1 MSHCSAVSPCGCG
14 AAPVTGRL
22 DESSGHWLSGSRT
35 CVDVHRT
42 FTPGVEHH
50 WVPARCH
57 DEGQTVLGVPSVRRE
72 VAMADRSLR
81 GTRIGA
87 HSMESEEGVEF
98 AERFEAYYD
107 CPNGHTIVLSLIH
120 ISEPTRLGMISYA
133 VFCLKKK

>member
-1 MSHCSAVSPCGCG
+1 MCIRD
-14 AAPVTGRL
+14 RL
-22 DESSGHWLSGSRT
+22 DESSGHRLSGSWTR
-35 CVDVHRT
+35 VDVHRT

-50 WVPARCH
+50 RLPARCH

-98 AERFEAYYD
+98 ADRFEAYYD
-107 CPNGHTIVLSLIH
+107 CPNGHT
-120 ISEPTRLGMISYA
+120 
-133 VFCLKKK
+133 CLLYTSDAADDL